1 MVKYTTEQQAI
12 LNKAEVR
19 ATDEQYP
26 HCVVIGHFLGDSTDF
41 KIYAHLRKGSMKTE
55 AFNALIL
62 TVTKAI
68 KADTGL
74 NGLTL
79 RIKTILATNHQIQP
93 VSFVACAHWR
103 LPLVG

>member
-26 HCVVIGHFLGDSTDF
+26 HCVAIGHFLGDSTDF

-74 NGLTL
+74 NGLKVL
-79 RIKTILATNHQIQP
+79 HREDVQEV
-93 VSFVACAHWR
+93 VSLGADYLEADE
-103 LPLVG
+103 